1 MFSVQ
6 PCQNDD
12 VDQTKALL
20 DHLADEIRKR
30 REANGLSQ
38 EGLAEQ
44 CGLHR
49 TYIGAIE
56 RSERNVTVGTLI
68 KISNALDC
76 DITDLLNRNKR

>member
-1 MFSVQ
+1 M
-6 PCQNDD
+6 
-12 VDQTKALL
+12 DQTKTLL

-38 EGLAEQ
+38 ERLAEQ
-44 CGLHR
+44 CELHR

>member
-1 MFSVQ
+1 VSV
-6 PCQNDD
+6 NA
-12 VDQTKALL
+12 VDQTRTLL
-20 DHLADEIRKR
+20 NHLAYEIRRR
-30 REANGLSQ
+30 REANGFSQ
-38 EGLAEQ
+38 EGLAEE

-76 DITDLLNRNKR
+76 DITDLLKRENV